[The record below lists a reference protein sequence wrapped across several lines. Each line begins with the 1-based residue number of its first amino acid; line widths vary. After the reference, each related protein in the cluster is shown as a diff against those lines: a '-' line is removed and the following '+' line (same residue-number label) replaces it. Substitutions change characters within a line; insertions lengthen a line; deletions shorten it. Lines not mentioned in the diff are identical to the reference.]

1 MKPLCQI
8 RYCPGAAGDKELS
21 TRTFA
26 SRKLRVQK
34 CFLDHAEVGVA
45 EYG

>member
-1 MKPLCQI
+1 MKPPCQI
-8 RYCPGAAGDKELS
+8 RYCPEAAGDKELS

-34 CFLDHAEVGVA
+34 GFLDHTEAGVA